1 MYGWVGRILQVDLD
15 TSEIS
20 EFPTQPYA
28 EKYLGGRGIG
38 ARLYWEKVKPETGA
52 FDPENCLIFMTGPI
66 VATGAQGATI
76 TTVVGKSPATIPE
89 GYCYGNLTGFVGAE
103 LKKAGFDGVVITGRA
118 HRPVYL
124 FIEDGRAELRDASGL
139 WGRNGYET
147 GRLLEQAHGERT
159 RFIAIG
165 AAGEHL
171 VRTAV
176 ALASHDCTVSAGFG
190 AVLGSKKLKAI
201 AIRGSGKIEVA
212 DRERLH
218 ELNRYTFKISK
229 RIRLTIPPLIEGTE
243 QEGLLEV
250 IGKGN
255 CHLCGLECVA
265 GIYRYGNKTELV
277 GHRKCQSV
285 EYYLPWRYSH
295 KDEPVETFFEAPVM
309 ANDCG
314 FETWE
319 MLSVIDWLYDCYR
332 VGALTEEETGLP
344 LSRIGTREFLEKLM
358 HAIAYREGFGDV
370 LAEGLVRAGEKVSTR
385 ARALFRP
392 TVAPIGHNYIF
403 SPRVYTVMALLY
415 PPEPRVH
422 HVNYHDIAFVHIP
435 WERERLKPGS
445 TGITTK
451 KVHKIA
457 GIFWGSEE
465 AGDFTSY
472 DSKALAA
479 KIIQNRTYL
488 KEMLGL
494 CDWAYPISYSLNTPD
509 RMGDPDIEG
518 KLCTAVTGIAREDL
532 DRYAERVY
540 NLQRLILLRE
550 GRKVPEADYPME
562 YNFTEPL
569 EAAQLMHPIMV
580 PGPGDSTVDM
590 TGNKLDRDKF
600 TAMLKEY
607 YALRGWDE
615 ETGLPRIET
624 LAALGIADLM
634 PGAVK

>member
-1 MYGWVGRILQVDLD
+1 MNGWVGKILQVDLS
-15 TSEIS
+15 TSRIT
-20 EFPTQPYA
+20 EFATGPYA
-28 EKYLGGRGIG
+28 EKYLGGRGIA

-52 FDPENCLIFMTGPI
+52 FDPDNCLILVVGPI

-76 TTVVGKSPATIPE
+76 TSVVGKSPAAIPE
-89 GYCYGNLTGFVGAE
+89 GYCYGSLTGFVGAE

-118 HRPVYL
+118 ARPVYL
-124 FIEDGRAELRDASGL
+124 YIEDGQAELRDAVDL
-139 WGRNGYET
+139 WGKNGYET
-147 GRLLEQAHGERT
+147 GQRLEQVHGERT

-165 AAGEHL
+165 AAGEHM

-201 AIRGSGKIEVA
+201 AIRGSGKIDVL
-212 DRERLH
+212 DREKLH

-229 RIRLTIPPLIEGTE
+229 RLRLTIPPRIEGTE
-243 QEGLLEV
+243 QAGLLEA

-255 CHLCGLECVA
+255 CHMCGLECVA
-265 GIYRYGNKTELV
+265 GIYRYGQKKELV

-285 EYYLPWRYSH
+285 EYYLPWMYSR
-295 KDEPVETFFEAPVM
+295 KDEPLETFFEAPVM

-319 MLSVIDWLYDCYR
+319 MQSIIDWLYDGYNAG
-332 VGALTEEETGLP
+332 VLTEEKTGLP

-358 HAIAYREGFGDV
+358 HAIAYREGFGDI
-370 LAEGLVRAGEKVSTR
+370 LAEGLVRAGEKVSAE

-392 TVAPIGHNYIF
+392 TVAPIGMNYLF
-403 SPRVYTVMALLY
+403 PPRAYVIMALLY

-422 HVNYHDIAFVHIP
+422 HVNYHDIAFVHVP
-435 WERERLKPGS
+435 WTRERQQPGS
-445 TGITTK
+445 TGITNK
-451 KVHKIA
+451 EVRQIA
-457 GIFWGSEE
+457 KMFWGSEA

-472 DSKALAA
+472 EGKALAA

-494 CDWAYPISYSLNTPD
+494 CDWAYPISYSFNTPD
-509 RMGDPDIEG
+509 RMGDPDIED
-518 KLCTAVTGIAREDL
+518 KICAAVTGISMGNL
-532 DRYAERVY
+532 DTYAERVY
-540 NLQRLILLRE
+540 NLQRMILLRE
-550 GRKVPEADYPME
+550 GRQVPEADYPME

-569 EAAQLMHPIMV
+569 ETAQIGRMLV
-580 PGPGDSTVDM
+580 PGPGDSAVDM
-590 TGNKLDRDKF
+590 AGNMLDREKF
-600 TAMLKEY
+600 TAMLQEY

-615 ETGLPRIET
+615 NGRPRAET
-624 LAALGIADLM
+624 LDALGITDLM
-634 PGAVK
+634 P